1 MIRLFLAIVSMFFL
15 PFFLFA
21 AYEFVRRRGKLEGN
35 LLEDAPINWLSLAG
49 TILAV
54 GTLASL
60 VSMDILEYESQQNG
74 PVPSQSITKP
84 GRSP

>member
-1 MIRLFLAIVSMFFL
+1 MIRLFLAIVGMFFL
-15 PFFLFA
+15 PFLLDTA
-21 AYEFVRRRGKLEGN
+21 FVFIRRRGKLEGN

-54 GTLASL
+54 GTVASL
-60 VSMDILEYESQQNG
+60 VSMEILEYENQQNE
-74 PVPSQSITKP
+74 PVTSQSKTKP

>member
-1 MIRLFLAIVSMFFL
+1 MIRLFLAIAGMFFL
-15 PFFLFA
+15 PFFLYA
-21 AYEFVRRRGKLEGN
+21 AFVFIRRRGNLEGN

-60 VSMDILEYESQQNG
+60 VSMDILEYESQQNE
-74 PVPSQSITKP
+74 PATSQGETSP

>member
-1 MIRLFLAIVSMFFL
+1 MIRLFLAIAGMFFL
-15 PFFLFA
+15 PFFLYA
-21 AYEFVRRRGKLEGN
+21 AYVFVRRRGKLEGN

-49 TILAV
+49 TILAI

-60 VSMDILEYESQQNG
+60 VSTDILEYERQQGESTTSQG
-74 PVPSQSITKP
+74 ETTP